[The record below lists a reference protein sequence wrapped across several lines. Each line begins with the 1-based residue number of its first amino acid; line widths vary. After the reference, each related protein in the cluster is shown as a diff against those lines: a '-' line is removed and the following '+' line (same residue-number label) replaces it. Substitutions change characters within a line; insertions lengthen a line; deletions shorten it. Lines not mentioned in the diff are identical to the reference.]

1 MSSTINNS
9 IIFLKEDKKNTY
21 YYYRCNKTVLQ
32 IDCHEVNYQG
42 TYTSYTVRVW
52 TQGGWILLYSGRIES
67 KFDESLPEKVAR
79 EAFTFFEDINE

>member
-9 IIFLKEDKKNTY
+9 IILLKEDKKNTY

-42 TYTSYTVRVW
+42 IYTAYIVRVW
-52 TQGGWILLYSGRIES
+52 TQGSGRIES
-67 KFDESLPEKVAR
+67 KFDDSLPEKVAR
-79 EAFTFFEDINE
+79 EAFTFFEDINND